1 MMQTMGE
8 ADVLNEALNRVLS
21 GDVAHL
27 MEGGGSSTTMPF
39 SPHKFIKV

>member
-1 MMQTMGE
+1 M
-8 ADVLNEALNRVLS
+8 LNEALNRVLS
-21 GDVAHL
+21 GDVAHYL